1 MVTKVKYAG
10 ICNNCGRKSEFYIR
24 CGSHSLQVC
33 GTCAITLS
41 SELMKAVSVKQPEE
55 EPYDNGKETGL
66 IQDIGKVPKTG
77 GIV

>member
-10 ICNNCGRKSEFYIR
+10 ICNNCGCKSEFYIR

-33 GTCAITLS
+33 GTCLSTLC
-41 SELMKAVSVKQPEE
+41 SEARKLLVVDSAKEP

-66 IQDIGKVPKTG
+66 IQ
-77 GIV
+77 